1 MMKPLKFLLISFA
14 FISTLA
20 SGQSNDEQE
29 IRRLEKHWTALL
41 DQGDTTALLKIW
53 SKDYVVNNPN
63 GKIVTPKEIIGLMK
77 GGHVFPKVERMIEKI
92 TFNRD
97 IAIVMGKELQQ
108 PANMTPDQKEWI
120 PRRFT
125 NVWIK
130 SENGWQ
136 MAGRQSSEVIRE

>member
-1 MMKPLKFLLISFA
+1 MKKHALLITCLFL
-14 FISTLA
+14 ISTNLF
-20 SGQSNDEQE
+20 GQSNDEQE

-41 DQGDTTALLKIW
+41 DKGDTTSLLKIW

-63 GKIVTPKEIIGLMK
+63 GKIVTTQDIIALMK
-77 GGHVFPKVERMIEKI
+77 GGHVFPAVERIIEKI
-92 TFNRD
+92 TFNQN

-108 PANMTPDQKEWI
+108 PASMVTDLEEWI

-136 MAGRQSSEVIRE
+136 MAARQSSEIIKD